1 MSVERKCRDFVDIS
15 QVDCGIGKVVR
26 QLKRRMISVGAAGAG
41 EQVGRKVA
49 QVFELSCFTKGAI
62 AADRGEGNGPWAFD
76 AQTER
81 CISVDCAVSGRILAA
96 RFQNNDAALEGCEL
110 QHTVKRNGLGAV

>member
-1 MSVERKCRDFVDIS
+1 
-15 QVDCGIGKVVR
+15 
-26 QLKRRMISVGAAGAG
+26 MISVGAAGAG

-49 QVFELSCFTKGAI
+49 QVFELLCFTKGAI